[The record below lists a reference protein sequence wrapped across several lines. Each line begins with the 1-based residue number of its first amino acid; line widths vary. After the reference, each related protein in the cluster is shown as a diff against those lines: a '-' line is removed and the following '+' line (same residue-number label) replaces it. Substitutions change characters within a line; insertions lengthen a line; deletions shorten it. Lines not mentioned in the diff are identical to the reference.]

1 MYGPSIANRLR
12 SSSICGGDRR
22 RERLGI
28 GPVVDHPDAFGLD
41 PVEAL
46 EILTRRLARDDD
58 GGRSAERPL
67 EPSLPSCVVM
77 RSGLGH
83 HVAGEVVH
91 DDDDARRRGRRH
103 DEVRRQDDVGRT
115 RQPFELREAR
125 SRTERAV
132 EARRETG
139 RPLREVGSP
148 TGEASRTRPDPPH
161 IQVPGDEPRLGIGW
175 RQRAQHGPR
184 VLPDPR
190 PAGIDR
196 GSRVDHDTHWGRLAD
211 AGRRT
216 SPRASRERDRY
227 RKAWA
232 VPASRWARVGTRG

>member
-1 MYGPSIANRLR
+1 MEGSPARTPRHR
-12 SSSICGGDRR
+12 SRGRSPGRVRARSRR
-22 RERLGI
+22 SAR
-28 GPVVDHPDAFGLD
+28 V
-41 PVEAL
+41 
-46 EILTRRLARDDD
+46 LTRRLARDDD

-148 TGEASRTRPDPPH
+148 TGEASRTRSDSPH
-161 IQVPGDEPRLGIGW
+161 IQVPGDEPRPGIGG

-190 PAGIDR
+190 PAGSTAAT
-196 GSRVDHDTHWGRLAD
+196 SRR
-211 AGRRT
+211 
-216 SPRASRERDRY
+216 PRHALGKASRRRAAHVTE
-227 RKAWA
+227 
-232 VPASRWARVGTRG
+232 G